1 MKIILQPEDLIKRC
15 LWDSYVYYILGS
27 EKEAQRLLE
36 ENNEFEISERDALVI
51 GLLKTIETD
60 NLRYKF
66 NSYLLEILTNKSI
79 KEKELIIRKKILDSS
94 IDKFLTKFP
103 DYWTPNL
110 SWNNSLNELKN
121 YIINIKIEL
130 SKIEVMNVEI
140 MNINSEFYST
150 NTIKKILKFQ
160 Y

>member
-60 NLRYKF
+60 NLIYKF

-110 SWNNSLNELKN
+110 SCNNSLNELKN

>member
-60 NLRYKF
+60 NLIYKF